1 MMEGDMRPR
10 TQLSEE
16 QKERLEF
23 LLSKTKTKGDFQRVQ
38 CMWLRA
44 ALNLSS
50 ADAARAMGW
59 SRSTVKIIQSRYL
72 REGEKVLLGKGRGGK
87 RYSNLTGQEEEDLLS
102 SFLEQARGGGVLV
115 VGEIKAAYEK
125 KAGKQVPKS
134 TVYRM
139 LARHGWRKIMPR
151 PKHPKAEIGSQEAFK
166 KNSLR
171 LSRKK

>member
-1 MMEGDMRPR
+1 MRPR

-50 ADAARAMGW
+50 AEAARAIGW

-72 REGEKVLLGKGRGGK
+72 REGEKVLLGKGRG
-87 RYSNLTGQEEEDLLS
+87 
-102 SFLEQARGGGVLV
+102 
-115 VGEIKAAYEK
+115 
-125 KAGKQVPKS
+125 
-134 TVYRM
+134 
-139 LARHGWRKIMPR
+139 
-151 PKHPKAEIGSQEAFK
+151 
-166 KNSLR
+166 
-171 LSRKK
+171 

>member
-1 MMEGDMRPR
+1 MRPP
-10 TQLSEE
+10 TLISEE
-16 QKERLEF
+16 QKEALKL
-23 LLSKTKTKGDFQRVQ
+23 LLSKTKSKGDFQRVQ
-38 CMWLRA
+38 CLWLRA

-50 ADAARAMGW
+50 ADTAIAVGW
-59 SRSTVKIIQSRYL
+59 SQSTVKIIQSRYL

-87 RYSNLTGQEEEDLLS
+87 RYSNLTEQEEADLLS
-102 SFLEQARGGGVLV
+102 SFSEKARAGGVLV

-125 KAGKQVPKS
+125 KVGKQVPKS

-166 KNSLR
+166 KNSPS

>member
-1 MMEGDMRPR
+1 MRPP
-10 TQLSEE
+10 TLLSEE
-16 QKERLEF
+16 QKEAIKL
-23 LLSKTKTKGDFQRVQ
+23 LLSKTKAKEDFQRVQ
-38 CMWLRA
+38 CIWLRA

-50 ADAARAMGW
+50 ADTAMAVGW
-59 SRSTVKIIQSRYL
+59 SQSTVKIIQSRYL

-87 RYSNLTGQEEEDLLS
+87 RYSNLTGQEESDLLS
-102 SFLEQARGGGVLV
+102 SFLEQARAGGVLV
-115 VGEIKAAYEK
+115 VGEIKTAYEK

-151 PKHPKAEIGSQEAFK
+151 PKHPKADIGSQEAFK
-166 KNSLR
+166 KNSPR